1 MTWPPPPAEVALDR
15 IPEVRAERVGPPGG
29 ETRPSGSARERSAMS
44 DIIVHHY
51 RESPYAEKIRL
62 ILGFKRL
69 AWRSVIIPM
78 IMPKPDLTAL
88 TGGYRKTPVL
98 QLGADIYCD
107 TDLISRTIERLQPE
121 PTLFADGSAALSYML
136 GAWQGELFWLA
147 VRTVGTSAPVFPPG
161 FIEDRATMVEGGL
174 SLERVL
180 RDAPA
185 QREQLRAKLDLLDA
199 HLRERRFVLGARP
212 SLADFSLFHPVWP
225 LKIVPQT
232 TAILEPF
239 THLRAWMERVG
250 AFGHGQITEIEGKE
264 AVEVARQ
271 ATPRTETRADPG
283 EPNGLTPGDRVEVV
297 HESFGRD
304 PVAGELAA
312 SSVQEI
318 AVRRRDERA
327 GEVVVH
333 FPREHYVVRRV

>member
-1 MTWPPPPAEVALDR
+1 
-15 IPEVRAERVGPPGG
+15 
-29 ETRPSGSARERSAMS
+29 MS
-44 DIIVHHY
+44 DIVLHHY
-51 RESPYAEKIRL
+51 WESPYAEKIRR
-62 ILGFKRL
+62 ILGFKCL

-107 TDLISRTIERLQPE
+107 TDLIARTIERLHPE
-121 PTLFADGSAALSYML
+121 PTLFPDGSAALSCML

-161 FIEDRATMVEGGL
+161 FLEDRATMVEGGL

-180 RDAPA
+180 REAPA
-185 QREQLRAKLDLLDA
+185 QRAQLRAKLDLLDT
-199 HLRERRFVLGARP
+199 HLRERQFVLGARP
-212 SLADFSLFHPVWP
+212 SLADFALFHPVWP
-225 LKIVPQT
+225 LKMVPQT

-239 THLRAWMERVG
+239 AHLRAWMERIE
-250 AFGHGQITEIEGKE
+250 AFGHGQMTEIDGKE
-264 AVEVARQ
+264 AVEVARK
-271 ATPRTETRADPG
+271 ATPRSETRADAE
-283 EPNGLTPGDRVEVV
+283 EPNGLKPGDRVEVV

-304 PVAGELAA
+304 PVAGELAS
-312 SSVQEI
+312 SSVHEI
-318 AVRRRDERA
+318 AIRRRDERA

-333 FPREHYVVRRV
+333 FPREHYQVLRV